1 MSSGVVSTVA
11 RFFLDNAVA
20 GKTAKDIAAGTGLTK
35 PQVFN
40 AVHYLCQIGALA
52 KQEWPD
58 GRLASV
64 FVILDRAQLERRTDG
79 RARRALSEELLDES
93 PPLTFALDHD
103 GDLQILREGEEPF
116 VIPNADAKR
125 LVGFVCSTA
134 SAILMA

>member
-1 MSSGVVSTVA
+1 MSGVVSTVA
-11 RFFLDNAVA
+11 RFFLDNGVA
-20 GKTAKDIAAGTGLTK
+20 GKTAKDVAAGTSLTK

-79 RARRALSEELLDES
+79 RARKAFSEELFDEA